1 MADNTLEQWIQHAD
15 ALATQG
21 RWDDALAV
29 YHRILEHDPRNLDV
43 RERVISISI
52 KKADYQEVIH
62 QHMTCAEIFR
72 VDGDPEAAIDCYDK
86 ILRLEETVQ
95 NKGAAIKPGQ
105 GDDLSHVQA
114 LVGQFKPEIF
124 YQIGRFNLERQA
136 VDVALQYLRKS
147 HELHPGRWQ
156 THMALGQAYME
167 KELDKEAIGEFQ
179 EVLRLA
185 PEESAQAYEMLGEVF
200 VRQGRSPHTT
210 MVWFQHAGEFYL
222 KKGLLDDAVRT
233 YERIL
238 TLDPSNRDIIN
249 HLGELYLKQG
259 AREKAVQVY
268 FTLAQMYEPEGV
280 LDKVITLYENIVQ
293 LDPGNEHARNKLI
306 AIYQGIVERDP
317 SNYGMRMRLIEA
329 LQQRGMTAEAVRHYF
344 AIAQSHIERGML
356 DDAVKVSR
364 KLLELDPNNVQAR
377 EILGDIYLKKDMP
390 QESMDMFQQVV
401 KIHRARGDENAAL
414 EAQQR
419 LIQLFPSASE
429 LIYQVAISLKEQGN
443 YQGALV
449 ELERILAD
457 KPTDMAAHIYRSECL
472 RALNKFPEAI
482 QAYAHI
488 LTADPYNVEV
498 RKNLIDALIVIQR
511 PDDASIQVDQLIQL
525 KVPEP
530 ERLGYRHRI
539 LQLHLDKN
547 NLEKFEVEIKK
558 LPDQDEQKL
567 VFHKEMVKRY
577 LDAGNLEKAFEGLP
591 QIPRSDRERNRL
603 VTRML
608 EIPLAS
614 GDLETAAAA
623 IYRLPEDDPL
633 RLSFQRRLVLSYL
646 DAGRL
651 DEAASECN
659 RLPEN
664 DEARPGFTQ
673 RLIAAFLQSGRLD
686 QATEEIN
693 RLAEGDPLRIS
704 FMGQLIEAYLSS
716 GDLDR
721 AAQEV
726 ARLDAADEIRP
737 QYGRRI
743 IQAYLNAG
751 RFEEAERDI
760 FALDDEDPEKRS
772 FLRLLAQKF
781 LTMGELERMR
791 EIVMKMPDDMEEKH
805 QYLDGL
811 VHNYLDQGDLV
822 RARAEIYHMA
832 EMVSGQGN
840 HQEAERLYREILAYH
855 PGDVEIRLRLSQ
867 EIAAQGEMERAR
879 EGMLVLAGRFHREGN
894 ATSAADIYTRILDL
908 DPRNLNARYK
918 LGSLWA
924 QQGQTA
930 QALEQFS
937 TLAKVYLEQNLH
949 EVAQRVLY
957 RILKLDPKDIPHR
970 RQMIGL
976 LIRNLRF
983 DDATKHYRQLMTIYL
998 ERGEVDEA
1006 LSCVREIINLQPL
1019 NLELRQSLGAMFLK
1033 AGFLEQGQSLLE
1045 ELFQSYREKN
1055 DVERQLKTLGTLVES
1070 FEENEQWE
1078 SALEYRERVAD
1089 LLRDNEQWP
1098 RAQAEYLHILQG
1110 YLHRGHKEQADPIF
1124 VKMIDGA
1131 FRDRS
1136 VPELTHVLESL
1147 EEQLRES
1154 GRPAVALVVRE
1165 RLATVME
1172 RMDDWDRALA
1182 LLDSVSNL
1190 YLEMGDVE
1198 QGLTF
1203 RRRAA
1208 DLALGHERT
1217 DQGIEHLF
1225 LLAQSLIEQRG
1236 LEAARPV
1243 LDELRRTAAGDVR
1256 FLERVADVVFS
1267 QGLFEE
1273 ARPIYHEVLEMEPG
1287 RPEALSRIAIIYA
1300 REGRLEEAAGV
1311 AKQIFAK
1318 GLVPM
1323 IIEEYKHVTGYK
1335 PHDAGSHIR
1344 LGQFYQQLGFLEE
1357 AISEFLAAA
1366 QDPAKLLLSY
1376 NHLALCFSQQGYRK
1390 LAIRQLQKALDLPG
1404 FEEEDLLETRFNM
1417 ANALEE
1423 EGLHKEALGA
1433 FQECYAVDIRYRDVA
1448 QRIEQILEVMQSAG
1462 GGNGEIQADGPSE
1475 EDLEGL
1481 MG

>member
-1 MADNTLEQWIQHAD
+1 MADNNLEQWIQHAD
-15 ALATQG
+15 TLATQG

-29 YHRILEHDPRNLDV
+29 YRKILEHEPRNLDV

-52 KKADYQEVIH
+52 KKGDYQEVIH
-62 QHMTCAEIFR
+62 QHIDCAEIFR
-72 VDGDPEAAIDCYDK
+72 LEGDAEAAIDCYDK

-95 NKGAAIKPGQ
+95 NKGASFRPGQ

-114 LVGQFKPEIF
+114 LVAQVKPEIF
-124 YQIGRFNLERQA
+124 YQIGRFNLERQS

-147 HELHPGRWQ
+147 HELFPGRWQ

-222 KKGLLDDAVRT
+222 KKGRLDDAVRT

-238 TLDPSNRDIIN
+238 TLDPSNRDTMN
-249 HLGELYLKQG
+249 DLGELYMKQG
-259 AREKAVQVY
+259 ARDKAVGLYLQ
-268 FTLAQMYEPEGV
+268 LAQVYEPEGV
-280 LDKVITLYENIVQ
+280 LDKVLQLYETILQ
-293 LDPGNEHARNKLI
+293 IDPANEMARNKLI

-317 SNYGMRMRLIEA
+317 SNSTMRMRLIDA
-329 LQQRGMTAEAVRHYF
+329 LQARGMTQEAVRHYF

-364 KLLELDPNNVQAR
+364 KLLEIDPNNIQAR
-377 EILGDIYLKKDMP
+377 EILGEIYLKKDMP
-390 QESMDMFQQVV
+390 QESMDMYQQVV
-401 KIHRARGDENAAL
+401 KIHRGRGDEKSAL

-419 LIQLFPSASE
+419 LIQMFPSASE
-429 LIYQVAISLKEQGN
+429 LIYQVAITLKEQGN
-443 YQGALV
+443 FQGALT
-449 ELERILAD
+449 ELDRIIAD
-457 KPTDMAAHIYRSECL
+457 RPQDMSAHVYRSECL
-472 RALNKFPEAI
+472 RALNRYPEAI
-482 QAYAHI
+482 QAYAQI

-511 PDDASIQVDQLIQL
+511 PEDASIQVDQLVQL

-530 ERLGYRHRI
+530 ERLQYRHRI
-539 LQLHLDKN
+539 LQLQLDKN
-547 NLEKFEVEIKK
+547 NLERFELELKK
-558 LPDQDEQKL
+558 LPDHDEQKL

-577 LDAGNLEKAFEGLP
+577 LDAGNMEKAFEGLP

-614 GDLETAAAA
+614 GDLETAAQA

-646 DAGRL
+646 DANRL
-651 DEAASECN
+651 DEAAAECG

-686 QATEEIN
+686 QATQEIE
-693 RLAEGDPLRIS
+693 RLSEGDPLRLS
-704 FMGQLIEAYLSS
+704 FMGQLIEAHLSA
-716 GDLDR
+716 GNLDA

-726 ARLDAADEIRP
+726 ARLSESDEIRP

-751 RFEEAERDI
+751 RFDEAERDI
-760 FALDDEDPEKRS
+760 FALSDEDVEKRS

-781 LTMGELERMR
+781 LTLGDFERMR

-855 PGDVEIRLRLSQ
+855 PGDVEIRMRLSQ
-867 EIAAQGEMERAR
+867 AIAAQGEVERAR

-908 DPRNLNARYK
+908 EPRNLNARYK

-930 QALEQFS
+930 QALEQFG
-937 TLAKVYLEQNLH
+937 TLARVYLEQNLH

-957 RILKLDPKDIPHR
+957 RILKLDPKDIQHR

-998 ERGEVDEA
+998 ERGEVEEA
-1006 LSCVREIINLQPL
+1006 LACVREIINLQPL
-1019 NLELRQSLGAMFLK
+1019 NLEVRQSLGVMFLK
-1033 AGFLEQGQSLLE
+1033 AGFLEQGQNLLE
-1045 ELFQSYREKN
+1045 ELINSYKEKN
-1055 DVERQLKTLGTLVES
+1055 DTDRQLKTLGTLVES

-1078 SALEYRERVAD
+1078 SALEYRERTAD
-1089 LLRDNEQWP
+1089 LLRDTEQWS
-1098 RAQAEYLHILQG
+1098 RAQGEYLHILQG
-1110 YLHRGHKEQADPIF
+1110 YLNRGHKEQADPVF

-1136 VPELTHVLESL
+1136 VNELIMVLDNL

-1154 GRPAVALVVRE
+1154 DRPSVALVVRE
-1165 RLATVME
+1165 RLASIME
-1172 RMDDWDRALA
+1172 RMDDWDRALD
-1182 LLDSVSNL
+1182 LLDSVSRL
-1190 YLEMGDVE
+1190 YMDLGDVE
-1198 QGLTF
+1198 QALTF

-1208 DLALGHERT
+1208 DLALSHDRT
-1217 DQGIEHLF
+1217 EQGIEHLF
-1225 LLAQSLIEQRG
+1225 HLAQSLVTQRG
-1236 LEAARPV
+1236 LEAARPI
-1243 LDELRRTAAGDVR
+1243 LEELRRTAAGDVR

-1323 IIEEYKHVTGYK
+1323 IIDEYRHVTGYK

-1357 AISEFLAAA
+1357 AITEFLAASE
-1366 QDPAKLLLSY
+1366 DPAKLLLAY

-1404 FEEEDLLETRFNM
+1404 YEEEDLLETRFNM

-1423 EGLHKEALGA
+1423 EGLYKEALGA

-1448 QRIEQILEVMQSAG
+1448 QRIERILEMMQSS
-1462 GGNGEIQADGPSE
+1462 GGNGEPSDE
-1475 EDLEGL
+1475 REPEYVED
-1481 MG
+1481 